1 MRKLTLALIA
11 TVAAAGLT
19 TAASAADLLIDQSP
33 APVVDNSYS
42 GFDWNGA
49 YAGIS
54 LSGQT
59 GSIYGL
65 GADLGVNALIDN
77 NLLVGAEGNVT
88 WLNDDS
94 WQGQVHGK
102 LGFASGNFAF
112 YGLLGVGYN
121 TESEAYAPDRCR
133 RGTRPDRQH
142 VAQGRVSVPV
152 RLQRL
157 VRRRTRRQGRA
168 ELALLNRSRPW
179 SRRFLGPASRG
190 PFFVSRRLRQNGHL
204 KHLYQIDTIWAKRRS
219 PRRIQSS
226 ILSRVLQ

>member
-1 MRKLTLALIA
+1 MRKFTLALIA
-11 TVAAAGLT
+11 TVAAASLT
-19 TAASAADLLIDQSP
+19 SAASAADLLIDQTP
-33 APVVDNSYS
+33 TPIVDNSYS

-121 TESEAYAPDRCR
+121 TETEAYAPI
-133 RGTRPDRQH
+133 G
-142 VAQGRVSVPV
+142 VG
-152 RLQRL
+152 
-157 VRRRTRRQGRA
+157 A
-168 ELALLNRSRPW
+168 ELALTDSMSLKAEYQYQYDFNDSSEDAHVAKVGLNW
-179 SRRFLGPASRG
+179 HF
-190 PFFVSRRLRQNGHL
+190 
-204 KHLYQIDTIWAKRRS
+204 
-219 PRRIQSS
+219 
-226 ILSRVLQ
+226 